1 MKCLARLRYWAA
13 ICFAVA
19 AFPATAD
26 DHFEQAKDIVERT
39 LGGQVTGNDAVKLS
53 FVVLNRDGS
62 TQMERAAHFPFYSG
76 ELIRVKVVSSQNG
89 TLQLT
94 NISPS
99 GKITP
104 FRTIQ
109 VQAGLAAYYPP
120 EPGGVLEFTNSVGTE
135 ILRVNFT
142 PTQPMAANPPAQ
154 PGAPAGQPQFPP
166 SYGGSPQNS
175 GPPPAIPATPSSAT
189 PSRAS
194 EFFSG
199 VQGKSYLYAKDI
211 RETVLEVPQATYL
224 TRPSGSGPLQYEVS
238 IQHRNQ

>member
-1 MKCLARLRYWAA
+1 MNCLARLRYWTA
-13 ICFAVA
+13 IYFVVA
-19 AFPATAD
+19 AFPVTAD
-26 DHFEQAKDIVERT
+26 EHFEQAKDIVERT

-89 TLQLT
+89 ALQLT

-109 VQAGLAAYYPP
+109 VQAGLATYYPP
-120 EPGGVLEFTNSVGTE
+120 ETGGVLEFTNNIGTE
-135 ILRVNFT
+135 ILRVSLT
-142 PTQPMAANPPAQ
+142 PTQAMPVAQ
-154 PGAPAGQPQFPP
+154 PSAPATAGQLQYPTN
-166 SYGGSPQNS
+166 YGGSPQNS
-175 GPPPAIPATPSSAT
+175 APPPGSSSAT

-199 VQGKSYLYAKDI
+199 VQGKSYTYAKDI
-211 RETVLEVPQATYL
+211 RETVLEMQQGTYL